1 MGIRD
6 WFSGSKRSR
15 AEYSAGFLSGF
26 DELAA
31 AGDSAAVT
39 PASALGL
46 SAVYAC
52 VRIISSTIASLP
64 LFTYRR
70 DGDAGK
76 RRATGSPVY
85 RLLHDA
91 PNPEMTSYQWR
102 QVTAVHQT
110 LWGAGISEIEF
121 DRAGRPVALWPIPPW
136 RVTPGRTT
144 KGIIYYDV
152 QLDADSRR
160 AIVSWIDCNAPFL
173 GGWDDYVAE

>member
-31 AGDSAAVT
+31 TGDSAAVT
-39 PASALGL
+39 PSSALGL
-46 SAVYAC
+46 TAVYAC

-64 LFTYRR
+64 LITYRR
-70 DGDAGK
+70 DGDMGK
-76 RRATGSPVY
+76 RRAAESPVY

-102 QVTAVHQT
+102 SVTAVHQT

-121 DRAGRPVALWPIPPW
+121 DRTGRPVALWPIPPW
-136 RVTPGRTT
+136 RVTSTSPR
-144 KGIIYYDV
+144 
-152 QLDADSRR
+152 
-160 AIVSWIDCNAPFL
+160 
-173 GGWDDYVAE
+173 